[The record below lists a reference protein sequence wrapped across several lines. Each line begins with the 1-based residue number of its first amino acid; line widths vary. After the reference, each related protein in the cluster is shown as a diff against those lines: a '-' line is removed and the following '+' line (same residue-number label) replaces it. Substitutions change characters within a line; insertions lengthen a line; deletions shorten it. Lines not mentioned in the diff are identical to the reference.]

1 MKIRIIFHLMALLY
15 VIMCQTLQL
24 KAAQRSLALNTPDNN
39 SKLQDNEDEA
49 ILRKVIKVPFRSHD
63 TILADLSDVNV
74 ICLIF
79 CLVTSMS
86 LCTLGYH
93 CIRIVNVL
101 SRLNAKYKSVL
112 MILFLVAIWPC
123 EGSPSTAEIFKRVKV
138 SHQNLCNDLDEE
150 RKTCETDLFAKSFET
165 SPYSCEFL
173 LQVLNCSR
181 PWLRNFCVEDPRLSQ
196 IQQRTYLIFKMKD
209 QYPEFESCVPSSEKE
224 GCVANQVMVEARN
237 GTKDPLTGIELKKNF
252 TGLALACNDRV
263 TRVADNLSLYL
274 EHAW

>member
-1 MKIRIIFHLMALLY
+1 M
-15 VIMCQTLQL
+15 Q
-24 KAAQRSLALNTPDNN
+24 
-39 SKLQDNEDEA
+39 
-49 ILRKVIKVPFRSHD
+49 
-63 TILADLSDVNV
+63 
-74 ICLIF
+74 
-79 CLVTSMS
+79 
-86 LCTLGYH
+86 
-93 CIRIVNVL
+93 
-101 SRLNAKYKSVL
+101 SVL

-274 EHAW
+274 EHAWNMSMFSQSLAVFFFGLVLFKRSAKMFEKKWSLKVTEDCMARKIVANAKKQDMDMRKSTLLFRDISVNS